1 MRAAQSSAASTAW
14 DQSTRTIFRPQTL
27 PAFGWAADLNAAYV
41 IIEAGVGFATGSLS
55 LLADAVRNLTDVGG
69 LLIAWGAAVLAL
81 RKPTARHTYAY
92 EPERRPL

>member
-1 MRAAQSSAASTAW
+1 MGSEHAHDISAADAPRLRLGRRS
-14 DQSTRTIFRPQTL
+14 QCRL
-27 PAFGWAADLNAAYV
+27 V